1 MSSIA
6 NDNDTKASSNDLLQ
20 PFQLDTSNF
29 RGRIVRLSDTL
40 DDILKAHDYP
50 KVVSRLLGDALVVTT
65 LLGGMLKYEGVFTL
79 QASSKGLIRLVV
91 CDMLSDGT
99 IRGYASFDEEEI
111 KKLDPETEYSLKE
124 LMGEGYLAFTVD
136 HKMADRY
143 QGVVEL
149 QDNNFV
155 QSINHYFEQ
164 SEQIMTSMKSA
175 VALENNKWC
184 AGALMLQKLPEQDQ
198 LQAVE
203 KDDWIRSD
211 IFLQSCKREELLDEA
226 LPLNDL
232 LFRLFNEEGVIVFPP
247 TELKKGCRC
256 TRDRVISILTTLSE
270 DDLDYA
276 EKENGLEMVC
286 EFCSKAYHFTK
297 DEILEKRDEK

>member
-111 KKLDPETEYSLKE
+111 KKLDPETEYSL
-124 LMGEGYLAFTVD
+124 
-136 HKMADRY
+136 
-143 QGVVEL
+143 
-149 QDNNFV
+149 NFSYSFSV
-155 QSINHYFEQ
+155 
-164 SEQIMTSMKSA
+164 
-175 VALENNKWC
+175 NK
-184 AGALMLQKLPEQDQ
+184 L
-198 LQAVE
+198 
-203 KDDWIRSD
+203 
-211 IFLQSCKREELLDEA
+211 
-226 LPLNDL
+226 
-232 LFRLFNEEGVIVFPP
+232 
-247 TELKKGCRC
+247 
-256 TRDRVISILTTLSE
+256 
-270 DDLDYA
+270 
-276 EKENGLEMVC
+276 
-286 EFCSKAYHFTK
+286 
-297 DEILEKRDEK
+297 